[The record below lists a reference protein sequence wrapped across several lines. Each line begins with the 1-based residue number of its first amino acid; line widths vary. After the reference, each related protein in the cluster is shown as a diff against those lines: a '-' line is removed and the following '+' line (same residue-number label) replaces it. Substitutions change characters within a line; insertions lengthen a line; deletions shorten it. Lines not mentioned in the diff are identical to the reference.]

1 MMFVALK
8 LKRPNSLFSSEGD
21 DATADVLLRLVAYN
35 GTVATHLD
43 EKFSA
48 IQNNLSNS
56 KLLRDFVDGRFT
68 MCYGLAK
75 LPRRTQV
82 KSKMVK
88 DQFKGLCRVLGSFGF
103 IYSGDP
109 NTKYCVSK
117 LLPVQYVVEIW

>member
-1 MMFVALK
+1 MMFIALK
-8 LKRPNSLFSSEGD
+8 LKRPNSLFSFEGD

-82 KSKMVK
+82 SE
-88 DQFKGLCRVLGSFGF
+88 GWLVLSVSH
-103 IYSGDP
+103 SGDP
-109 NTKYCVSK
+109 NTKYCIIGTIRLANFYLFSM
-117 LLPVQYVVEIW
+117 L